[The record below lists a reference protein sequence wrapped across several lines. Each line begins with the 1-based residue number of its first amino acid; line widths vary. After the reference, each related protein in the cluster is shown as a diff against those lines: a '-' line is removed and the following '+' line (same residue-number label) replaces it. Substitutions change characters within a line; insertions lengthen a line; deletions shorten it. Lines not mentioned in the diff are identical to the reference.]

1 MTINRKL
8 KKENLVIIIPARLKS
23 ERLSEKLLRKI
34 NNVPMI
40 LRVAKSAINYKLGDV
55 YVATDSKKIFNLC
68 KKNHVNSLMTQ
79 ANIKSGTEFLVLI
92 KPLIK
97 NLILL

>member
-55 YVATDSKKIFNLC
+55 YVATDSKKIQKGVDKRAKGKLGSDKIC
-68 KKNHVNSLMTQ
+68 IVH
-79 ANIKSGTEFLVLI
+79 I
-92 KPLIK
+92 
-97 NLILL
+97 ILPKIIQS

>member
-40 LRVAKSAINYKLGDV
+40 LRVAKSATLSYC
-55 YVATDSKKIFNLC
+55 Y
-68 KKNHVNSLMTQ
+68 
-79 ANIKSGTEFLVLI
+79 
-92 KPLIK
+92 P
-97 NLILL
+97 